1 MPVSDETFRVRLRAL
16 VDRDG
21 IDGVQDFYGVSR
33 RTVRR
38 WISGETSP
46 QASNTARSVSRRGQR
61 ITGNVIQTRNASTGQ
76 FETRLRGRGAQAFRA
91 QEERV
96 SRRREIAIQEA
107 NTPADRARAESMPTE
122 PDIDAWADWE
132 QRYNDLQ
139 EATQLGYLDDFY
151 DYYGYDYD
159 WEDFRNLYEQ
169 MSG

>member
-38 WISGETSP
+38 WISGETTP
-46 QASNTARSVSRRGQR
+46 QAGNTARSVSRRGQR
-61 ITGNVIQTRNASTGQ
+61 ITGSVIQTRNPSTGQ

-96 SRRREIAIQEA
+96 SRRRQIAIQEA

-159 WEDFRNLYEQ
+159 WEDFRSLYEQ

>member
-1 MPVSDETFRVRLRAL
+1 MPVSNETFRVRLRAL

-21 IDGVQDFYGVSR
+21 IEGVQDFYGVTR
-33 RTVRR
+33 RTVRN

-46 QASNTARSVSRRGQR
+46 RASNTARSVSRRGQR
-61 ITGNVIQTRNASTGQ
+61 ITGNVIQTRNEATGR
-76 FETRLRGRGAQAFRA
+76 FETRLRGRGAQAYRA

-122 PDIDAWADWE
+122 PDLDAWADWE

-159 WEDFRNLYEQ
+159 WEDFRTLYEQ

>member
-21 IDGVQDFYGVSR
+21 IEGVQDFYGVSR

-38 WISGETSP
+38 WIGGETTP
-46 QASNTARSVSRRGQR
+46 QAGNTARSVSRRGQR
-61 ITGNVIQTRNASTGQ
+61 ITGNVIQTRNEATGR

-96 SRRREIAIQEA
+96 SRRRELAIQEA

-132 QRYNDLQ
+132 QRYDDLQ

-169 MSG
+169 MAG

>member
-21 IDGVQDFYGVSR
+21 IEGVQDFYGVSR

-38 WISGETSP
+38 WISGETTP
-46 QASNTARSVSRRGQR
+46 QAGNTARSVSRRGQR
-61 ITGNVIQTRNASTGQ
+61 ITGNVIQTRNEATGR

-96 SRRREIAIQEA
+96 SRRRELAIQEA

-132 QRYNDLQ
+132 QRYDDLQ

-169 MSG
+169 MAG

>member
-1 MPVSDETFRVRLRAL
+1 M
-16 VDRDG
+16 
-21 IDGVQDFYGVSR
+21 
-33 RTVRR
+33 
-38 WISGETSP
+38 
-46 QASNTARSVSRRGQR
+46 RGK
-61 ITGNVIQTRNASTGQ
+61 
-76 FETRLRGRGAQAFRA
+76 GAQAFRA